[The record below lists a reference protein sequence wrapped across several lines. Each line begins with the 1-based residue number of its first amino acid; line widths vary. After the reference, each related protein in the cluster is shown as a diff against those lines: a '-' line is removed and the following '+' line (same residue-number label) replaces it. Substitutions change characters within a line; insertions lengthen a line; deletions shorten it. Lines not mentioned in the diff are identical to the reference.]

1 MSDNTILP
9 VTSPEEAKLD
19 RERLELLNKTMQG
32 YVDDG
37 KVPNMVTLIAR
48 GGKIGHC
55 EVHGYLDIDARKPA
69 GKDAIFRLY
78 SNSKPITGTAVMMLC
93 EEGLLD
99 LDDPVSKYIPAFKNP
114 VVISSGPPPR
124 NAGPGAMLP
133 LKPAK
138 REITIRDC
146 LRHTTGLAT
155 PDRTTVR
162 VASQYKDAI
171 EESGW
176 DLATSLDR
184 PPRKTYLERVEAHA
198 AIPLSFEPGTD
209 FVYHA
214 GFVVIGVIIEK
225 VTGKTLE
232 EFYRERIFRP
242 LGMNDTSF
250 YLDESKLDRFTTCY
264 QPSLE
269 GSTWH
274 LVVYDKAETSEKV
287 KDPKVLFG
295 AGGDMGG
302 LLSTAV
308 DYARFGQM
316 LLNEGELGG
325 VRIIS
330 RKSVEIMT
338 ANHTGNMTIPM
349 LKPGFGVGLGVGVY
363 LGTSPDPIMRS
374 PGTFGWGGAAGTT
387 FFVDPCED
395 LVAICFTQTF
405 GHLMMPDNFYQE
417 DFERLVYQS
426 LI

>member
-184 PPRKTYLERVEAHA
+184 PPKKTYLERVEAHA
-198 AIPLSFEPGTD
+198 AIPLNFEPGTD

>member
-99 LDDPVSKYIPAFKNP
+99 LDDPVSKYIPVFKNP

-250 YLDESKLDRFTTCY
+250 YLYESKLDRFTTCY

>member
-1 MSDNTILP
+1 MSDNNILP
-9 VTSPEEAKLD
+9 VTSPEEAGLEP
-19 RERLELLNKTMQG
+19 ERLELLNKTMQG

-198 AIPLSFEPGTD
+198 AIPLNFEPGTD

>member
-269 GSTWH
+269 GGTWH

-363 LGTSPDPIMRS
+363 LGTGR
-374 PGTFGWGGAAGTT
+374 T
-387 FFVDPCED
+387 V
-395 LVAICFTQTF
+395 ICGSF
-405 GHLMMPDNFYQE
+405 
-417 DFERLVYQS
+417 
-426 LI
+426 

>member
-417 DFERLVYQS
+417 DFERLVYQA

>member
-1 MSDNTILP
+1 MSDNNILP
-9 VTSPEEAKLD
+9 VTSPEEAGLEP
-19 RERLELLNKTMQG
+19 ERLELLNKTMQG

-69 GKDAIFRLY
+69 GKDAILRLY

-99 LDDPVSKYIPAFKNP
+99 LDDPVSKYIPVFKNP

-325 VRIIS
+325 VRIIR

-417 DFERLVYQS
+417 DFERLVYQA

>member
-1 MSDNTILP
+1 MSDNNILP
-9 VTSPEEAKLD
+9 VTSPEEAGLEP
-19 RERLELLNKTMQG
+19 ERLELLNKTMQG

-99 LDDPVSKYIPAFKNP
+99 LDDPVSKYIPVFKNP

-269 GSTWH
+269 GGTWH

-287 KDPKVLFG
+287 KGPKVLFG

-395 LVAICFTQTF
+395 LVAIFF
-405 GHLMMPDNFYQE
+405 
-417 DFERLVYQS
+417 
-426 LI
+426 